1 MNRKSES
8 RKLLY
13 RLIDNPV
20 KSSKRPKG
28 TPQKPKV
35 PKMECFS
42 TPQNRYNEDN
52 ELVKTPHGTECNLSP
67 TIFLTPKK
75 RRGQKRFVITNMK
88 RLTFDD
94 EE

>member
-1 MNRKSES
+1 MNSKSAS

-20 KSSKRPKG
+20 TSSKRTKG
-28 TPQKPKV
+28 TPQKPKI
-35 PKMECFS
+35 PKMECYS
-42 TPQNRYNEDN
+42 TSQNRYNEDY
-52 ELVKTPHGTECNLSP
+52 EIIKTPNGTKCNLSP

-75 RRGQKRFVITNMK
+75 RRGQKRFVITNVK